1 MNDEVRN
8 MCQEILNMDENE
20 RLDIGRESLSRMV
33 NGLKGLGLNGEET
46 TNLILNLTKLFV
58 SADARCSEEEY
69 QFFVTVTGINISRDE
84 FFEMTNYGKDA
95 DFVNGLVELMRNA
108 DPDTRTATVLFGV
121 ALMSHNGQLS
131 SDELRLID
139 SLL

>member
-1 MNDEVRN
+1 MNDEVKK

-20 RLDIGRESLSRMV
+20 RLGLGNEALRRMH
-33 NGLKGLGLNGEET
+33 NGFKELGLNNSEA

-69 QFFVTVTGINISRDE
+69 KFFVKVTGIEISRDE

-95 DFVNGLVELMRNA
+95 DFANGLIELMSNA
-108 DPDTRTATVLFGV
+108 DNDTRTAAVLYGI
-121 ALMSHNGQLS
+121 ALMSHNGQLT
-131 SDELRLID
+131 SDELKLID